1 MNRIINIFV
10 NLLFSIVIAHFIYG
24 SIFGERG
31 LKNYFKLRK
40 ERIKLEK
47 QLQKTIEERD
57 KLAEELVLIKN
68 DPLYIE
74 EQIKLKLQKGKKG
87 EVFYIFQDK
96 DSELGNV
103 SNRK

>member
-1 MNRIINIFV
+1 MNRIINFFI
-10 NLLFSIVIAHFIYG
+10 NLLFCIVIAYVIYG

-31 LKNYFKLRK
+31 FKNYLKLRK

-47 QLQKTIEERD
+47 QFQKTTEERD
-57 KLAEELVLIKN
+57 RLAEELALMKR

-87 EVFYIFQDK
+87 EVFYIFQEK
-96 DSELGNV
+96 DSEINNV
-103 SNRK
+103 NNGK